1 MWLRLWKVRQRKIR
15 LSLKNTSLHQIF
27 GKHIFQVDLWK
38 ANRQSLSRGLALGL
52 FIAFTPTIPFQMLLT
67 AAAAVYFKHL
77 NLPIA
82 LAACWVTNPLTAIP
96 IYMNAEKLGKFLLEG
111 SVWISSLL
119 VILLGAEPGIW
130 IVRPMRVLL
139 GSLVFASLASL
150 IGFFV
155 MRILWDFTHRNRG
168 PKNEGPDFGPRK

>member
-15 LSLKNTSLHQIF
+15 LSLKKTSIHQIF
-27 GKHIFQVDLWK
+27 GRHIYQADLWK
-38 ANRQSLSRGLALGL
+38 VNRQSLSRGLALGL

-67 AAAAVYFKHL
+67 ATAAIYFKHL

-111 SVWISSLL
+111 SGVISSLL
-119 VILLGAEPGIW
+119 VILLGAEPGMW

-139 GSLVFASLASL
+139 GSLVFASVAAL
-150 IGFFV
+150 IGYSV
-155 MRILWDFTHRNRG
+155 IRILWDVTHKGRDQNKRG
-168 PKNEGPDFGPRK
+168 PDCGPIE

>member
-1 MWLRLWKVRQRKIR
+1 
-15 LSLKNTSLHQIF
+15 
-27 GKHIFQVDLWK
+27 
-38 ANRQSLSRGLALGL
+38 
-52 FIAFTPTIPFQMLLT
+52 MLLT
-67 AAAAVYFKHL
+67 AAAAIYFKHL

-111 SVWISSLL
+111 SGWISSLL
-119 VILLGAEPGIW
+119 VILLGAEPGMW
-130 IVRPMRVLL
+130 IIRPMRVLL

-155 MRILWDFTHRNRG
+155 MRILWDVTHQGLDQN
-168 PKNEGPDFGPRK
+168 KKGPDSGPCK

>member
-15 LSLKNTSLHQIF
+15 LSLKKTSIHQVF
-27 GKHIFQVDLWK
+27 GKHIYQADLWK
-38 ANRQSLSRGLALGL
+38 VNRQSLSRGLALGL

-67 AAAAVYFKHL
+67 ATAAIYFKRL

-111 SVWISSLL
+111 SGWISSLL

-130 IVRPMRVLL
+130 IVRSMRVLL
-139 GSLVFASLASL
+139 GSLVFAFLAAL
-150 IGFFV
+150 IGYFV
-155 MRILWDFTHRNRG
+155 MGTLWSVTHRGHDRN
-168 PKNEGPDFGPRK
+168 KEGPNGGPIE